1 MEVERKIR
9 KIGNSLGVHIPSKI
23 IKQMELEEG
32 DIVYISYK
40 EDKIVITKTT
50 DEPTDELKN
59 KVIQILDEYLQEN
72 EKK

>member
-32 DIVYISYK
+32 DVVYVSYK
-40 EDKIVITKTT
+40 EDKIIITKGKDEIT
-50 DEPTDELKN
+50 DDLKS
-59 KVIQILDEYLQEN
+59 KVIQILDEYLTEN

>member
-9 KIGNSLGVHIPSKI
+9 RIGNSLGVHIPSKI

-32 DIVYISYK
+32 DAVYVSYK
-40 EDKIVITKTT
+40 EDKIIITKST
-50 DEPTDELKN
+50 DEVTDELKN
-59 KVIQILDEYLQEN
+59 KVIQILDEYL

>member
-32 DIVYISYK
+32 DAVYVSYK
-40 EDKIVITKTT
+40 EDKIIITRST
-50 DEPTDELKN
+50 DEVTDELKN
-59 KVIQILDEYLQEN
+59 KVIQILDEYL

>member
-9 KIGNSLGVHIPSKI
+9 RIGNSLGVHIPSKI

-32 DIVYISYK
+32 DAVYVSYK
-40 EDKIVITKTT
+40 EDKIIITRST
-50 DEPTDELKN
+50 DEVTDELKN
-59 KVIQILDEYLQEN
+59 KVIQILDEYL